1 MLNRYTSDND
11 IDYIEEDYPIEFLTK
26 NNFDSFGDLFF
37 EVSQCGVKNVRT
49 CKKTK
54 VDQLKLISYISQQI
68 MDFPSQ
74 KKNEIKTF
82 VSKKFFDSIL
92 NLIFRDVVLHHSH
105 IDGKIFRYAHNFCNQ
120 KVKENRSAIS
130 VIAYN

>member
-11 IDYIEEDYPIEFLTK
+11 IDYIEEDYPIEFLTE
-26 NNFDSFGDLFF
+26 NNFDSFGDLYF

-74 KKNEIKTF
+74 KKMK
-82 VSKKFFDSIL
+82 SKHLFPKNFLIL
-92 NLIFRDVVLHHSH
+92 
-105 IDGKIFRYAHNFCNQ
+105 Y
-120 KVKENRSAIS
+120 
-130 VIAYN
+130 